1 MNIKHK
7 PLLEVYRD
15 LSDESRKD
23 LEKIANYLLIGEINA
38 KKSLHSDIN
47 LMPVSKKES
56 SYEHQR

>member
-38 KKSLHSDIN
+38 KKSLHLDIN
-47 LMPVSKKES
+47 LKPNKKKES
-56 SYEHQR
+56 AYEQQR